1 MWVGSEGRELESLI
15 GDNIICPPDGG
26 PSHLPHMCELRGH
39 TDQSRGVWRPASP
52 SLERLQVAPCSL
64 LLAPGS
70 LLLAEVTS
78 PAVNSPFVRGQA
90 AHTSLIVRLPIDRL
104 GLLTHGYM
112 SRFVLVALA
121 TLELAGNGNWVCISV
136 YHAFQFHH
144 HEVIS
149 D

>member
-1 MWVGSEGRELESLI
+1 MLL
-15 GDNIICPPDGG
+15 
-26 PSHLPHMCELRGH
+26 
-39 TDQSRGVWRPASP
+39 
-52 SLERLQVAPCSL
+52 APCSL

-121 TLELAGNGNWVCISV
+121 TLELAGNGN
-136 YHAFQFHH
+136 
-144 HEVIS
+144 
-149 D
+149 